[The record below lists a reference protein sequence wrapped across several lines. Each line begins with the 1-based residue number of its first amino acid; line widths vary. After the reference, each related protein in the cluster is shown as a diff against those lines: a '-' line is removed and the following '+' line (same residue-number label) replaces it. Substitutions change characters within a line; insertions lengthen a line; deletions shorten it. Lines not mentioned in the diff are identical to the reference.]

1 MPYIPCQFSR
11 NDYLENAKLFEDVKI
26 DDAENEL
33 CEFNSDAEDLAFE
46 LAYMRYRVAKLEQFI
61 KNGVE
66 NGYIT
71 VPDNP
76 DPARNT
82 IDEILA
88 AA

>member
-11 NDYLENAKLFEDVKI
+11 EDYLEHAQLFEAVKI
-26 DDAENEL
+26 DGAENEL
-33 CEFNSDAEDLAFE
+33 CEFNNDAEDLAFE
-46 LAYMRYRVAKLEQFI
+46 LAYMRYRVAKLEQLI

-66 NGYIT
+66 LGYIA

-76 DPARNT
+76 DPARKT

>member
-1 MPYIPCQFSR
+1 MRYIPCQFDRKS
-11 NDYLENAKLFEDVKI
+11 YLEYAKAFESVEL

-33 CEFNSDAEDLAFE
+33 CEFNNDAEDLAFE

-61 KNGVE
+61 RNGVE
-66 NGYIT
+66 LGYIA

-76 DPARNT
+76 DPARET

-88 AA
+88 AE

>member
-11 NDYLENAKLFEDVKI
+11 ADYLKHAQLFEAIKI

-33 CEFNSDAEDLAFE
+33 CEFNNDAEDLAFE

-61 KNGVE
+61 KN
-66 NGYIT
+66 NIKFNYIA
-71 VPDNP
+71 VPDNH

-82 IDEILA
+82 IDEILTA
-88 AA
+88 T